1 MAHTPR
7 IGITTYGRN
16 EEGRFT
22 LNARYVD
29 CVRRAGGLPLLL
41 PPGEPRLAEALGLFD
56 ALVMCGGPDVDPKLY
71 GGRAHKEVYGIDS
84 ERDASDIELAKAIV
98 ARRVPALCICRGVQ
112 VLNVA
117 FGGTLVEHLP
127 DEVGEKVLHRGA
139 ERAYVPHEVR
149 LEPRSRLAALL
160 GKQVLSPASSHHQA
174 VRKPGTGLEVAARAG
189 DGTIEALEHR
199 EHEKLIA
206 VQWHPEYTAHEDP
219 LQQRLFDELVR
230 WAKGQGKAT

>member
-1 MAHTPR
+1 MARTPR

-22 LNARYVD
+22 LNARYVE

-41 PPGEPRLAEALGLFD
+41 PPGEPRLEEALELFD

-71 GGRAHKEVYGIDS
+71 GGRAHPQVYGLDP
-84 ERDASDIELAKAIV
+84 ERDASDIALARELV

-127 DEVGEKVLHRGA
+127 DEVGEKVLHRGP

-149 LEPRSRLAALL
+149 LEPRSHLAALL
-160 GKQVLSPASSHHQA
+160 GAQPLSPASSHHQA
-174 VRKPGTGLEVAARAG
+174 VRKPGSGLEVVARAG

-199 EHEKLIA
+199 EHERLIA

-219 LQQRLFDELVR
+219 RQQRLFDELVR
-230 WAKGQGKAT
+230 WAAGRRNEA